1 MRWHLKMYNAINEL
15 NMADFILFLDFAF
28 SFVFYVPLENIFVSE
43 IFPKYMIYHIYSD
56 FTWLWDSFAVYCKQ
70 HDYISNWLKLI

>member
-1 MRWHLKMYNAINEL
+1 MYNAINEL

-56 FTWLWDSFAVYCKQ
+56 FT
-70 HDYISNWLKLI
+70 